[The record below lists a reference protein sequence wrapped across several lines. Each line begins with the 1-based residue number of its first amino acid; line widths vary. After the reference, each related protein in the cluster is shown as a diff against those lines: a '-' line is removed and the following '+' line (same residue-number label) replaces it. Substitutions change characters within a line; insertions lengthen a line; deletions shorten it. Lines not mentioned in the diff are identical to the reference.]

1 MENRMENMLEISER
15 AFQPMFAKSME
26 MIMEV
31 YQKPEVYG
39 TVKDAFIALC
49 GRIREQKKE
58 EVRYLGACYLL
69 SSLATGSYEL
79 LLTAYDGNFYLDG
92 QQAEYPLIL
101 PYFYETFQRDMS
113 NVFKALQKKFIRIR
127 EWEKERIRRNL
138 MEYYYAA
145 MRRVFTDWKEELMQI
160 DEVKALHDRSPFL
173 FFFGRYQGE
182 GVIL

>member
-1 MENRMENMLEISER
+1 M
-15 AFQPMFAKSME
+15 
-26 MIMEV
+26 
-31 YQKPEVYG
+31 
-39 TVKDAFIALC
+39 
-49 GRIREQKKE
+49 
-58 EVRYLGACYLL
+58 
-69 SSLATGSYEL
+69 
-79 LLTAYDGNFYLDG
+79 
-92 QQAEYPLIL
+92 IL

-113 NVFKALQKKFIRIR
+113 DVFKALQKKFIRIR